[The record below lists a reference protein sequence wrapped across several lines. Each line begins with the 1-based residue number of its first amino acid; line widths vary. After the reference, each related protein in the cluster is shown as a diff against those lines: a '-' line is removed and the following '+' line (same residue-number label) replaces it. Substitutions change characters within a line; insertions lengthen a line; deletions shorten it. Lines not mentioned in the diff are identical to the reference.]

1 MDKLNETELKGKPV
15 IITWCEKQCP
25 SSNAKLWVSI
35 NGALINN
42 DNFKALLSS
51 FGAVDSFKAVLQH
64 LDTSYWIVQFN
75 SKTFASNAIKI
86 FNGVEKYG
94 MKL

>member
-1 MDKLNETELKGKPV
+1 MP
-15 IITWCEKQCP
+15 P
-25 SSNAKLWVSI
+25 
-35 NGALINN
+35 INN
-42 DNFKALLSS
+42 DNFKALLSG

-75 SKTFASNAIKI
+75 SETFASNAIKI
-86 FNGVEKYG
+86 FNGAEKYG